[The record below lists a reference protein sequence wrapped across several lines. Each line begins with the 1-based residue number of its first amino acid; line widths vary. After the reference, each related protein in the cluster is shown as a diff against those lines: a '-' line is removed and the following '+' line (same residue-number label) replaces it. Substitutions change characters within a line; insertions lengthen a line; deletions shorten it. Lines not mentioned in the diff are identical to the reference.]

1 MGPPPL
7 HMLLYDLALNFLFA
21 GIDAPFVGLKNV
33 ANSVLISGAGIASE
47 QAAQGLSVPRHG
59 RYQL

>member
-1 MGPPPL
+1 
-7 HMLLYDLALNFLFA
+7 MLLYDLALNFLFA